1 MSPKLLTSSEVLTVG
16 QEIWG
21 FSLSLETHFH
31 LELAQVFESQ
41 SSQCRAKQHKRSW
54 LKLTKLPPWCQKFPQ
69 DRKLLCFCWYH
80 IHVTLSYLTDSG
92 KGESTSKGDYTAL
105 GKQTANLNDDQIGLR
120 LFSQQDTPNY
130 NLQQSLKLIFF
141 ETALWE
147 QLNLPYNKIWDSQLL
162 IFWT

>member
-1 MSPKLLTSSEVLTVG
+1 M
-16 QEIWG
+16 
-21 FSLSLETHFH
+21 
-31 LELAQVFESQ
+31 
-41 SSQCRAKQHKRSW
+41 
-54 LKLTKLPPWCQKFPQ
+54 
-69 DRKLLCFCWYH
+69 Y
-80 IHVTLSYLTDSG
+80 SYLTDSG

-147 QLNLPYNKIWDSQLL
+147 QLNLPYDKIWDSQLL